1 MTDRTIA
8 NEHRAIR
15 LRGGGGWKQVE
26 AERQSKGLGRRF
38 AGSGLASV
46 LLALSASCVSQAVG
60 QATGRMSGEIP
71 RSEHGAA
78 AMDYQLRE
86 FDRLAPEAKA
96 EDVPHGID
104 PVVWE
109 AFIPA
114 DNKMS
119 ADRVVLGKKLY
130 FDMRLSKDGTVAC
143 ATCHDV
149 TRGFTDQRATS
160 EGIGGK
166 LGRRNAPTTLNT
178 VLLQTLFLDGRAP
191 TLDHQA
197 RLPIINPIEMGFP
210 DGEAAVKAIAGDSEY
225 RQKFQKAYG
234 RDVNYEDVGRA
245 IGAFERTM
253 VFLDSPFRRFLEG
266 DEKAISA
273 DAKEGWRL
281 FNEKARCVSCHQMS
295 PSNPLGTDNRFH
307 NIGVSARHQDFEDL
321 ARKGL
326 KAKQEDPSEHKLEEL
341 ALASDMS
348 ELGRFMVTK
357 NRSDTGAFRTSMLL
371 NIGITP
377 PYMHDG
383 TIETLWDVMDHYN
396 KGGEANLFLDGGME
410 PLALT
415 EKEIDQV
422 VAFLFALT
430 DERFAEENRRQMEAQ
445 QAKAKQS
452 RPFRDEPMA
461 NRKKLAFEDRIKK

>member
-1 MTDRTIA
+1 MPDRTIA
-8 NEHRAIR
+8 QDRRAIR
-15 LRGGGGWKQVE
+15 LRGGGGWKQ
-26 AERQSKGLGRRF
+26 AR
-38 AGSGLASV
+38 AGWWFKDLRWCLASQGLTCA
-46 LLALSASCVSQAVG
+46 LLALSASCVSPAGG
-60 QATGRMSGEIP
+60 QVSAQIP
-71 RSEHGAA
+71 RAEHGAA
-78 AMDYQLRE
+78 AMDYQLAE
-86 FDRLAPEAKA
+86 FGRLVPKAKA
-96 EDVPHGID
+96 EDVPRGID

-109 AFIPA
+109 AFVPA
-114 DNKMS
+114 DNKMTEE
-119 ADRVVLGKKLY
+119 RVALGKKLF
-130 FDMRLSKDGTVAC
+130 FDKRLSRDGTVSC

-149 TRGFTDQRATS
+149 TRAFTDQRATS
-160 EGIGGK
+160 EGIGAK
-166 LGRRNAPTTLNT
+166 LGRRNAPTTMNT
-178 VLLQTLFLDGRAP
+178 VLLQTLFLDGRSP

-210 DGEAAVKAIAGDSEY
+210 DGESSAKAIAGDPEY
-225 RQKFQKAYG
+225 QQMFQKAYG
-234 RDVNYEDVGRA
+234 RGVNYEDIGRA

-266 DEKAISA
+266 NDKAISA

-295 PSNPLGTDNRFH
+295 LSNPLGTDNRFH

-321 ARKGL
+321 AKKGIQAM
-326 KAKQEDPSEHKLEEL
+326 KEDPSEQKLEEL
-341 ALASDMS
+341 ALATDMS
-348 ELGRFMVTK
+348 ELGRFMVAK
-357 NRSDTGAFRTSMLL
+357 NRSEIGAFRTSMLL

-383 TIETLWDVMDHYN
+383 TLETLWDVMDHYN

-415 EKEIDQV
+415 VKEIDQV

-430 DERFAEENRRQMEAQ
+430 DDRFAEDNRRQMEAQ
-445 QAKAKQS
+445 RIKARKN